1 MADEPPRG
9 PDAAPPTLY
18 SCSDETMSS
27 RMSMLACA
35 CASEFDESA
44 ARREERKEDA
54 SQGLVVPELP
64 DVAAA
69 FDSAVFAREAE
80 SRPDLRRSGSSRR
93 RGKQRGKG
101 ESAFQ
106 GLRRAGSEFLWG
118 EERRKIHRHRS
129 KRHRKKSAAAADA
142 PGAAPP
148 PDAAG
153 AGDVEAP
160 EAFAAAV
167 VEPPRAPGWYPDPYP
182 RHNHGEHYVIHT
194 LDKMRRYRIARR
206 LLFEHRDAMEASNV
220 FDIYGSPEK
229 GGDERRLFV
238 VTESSKTWNRVCFR
252 PHHSLLLHVEHPST
266 REVFL
271 TLERPGMEGCCA
283 SAPRGGP
290 PPGGARP
297 LRDVRPGPACCGRC
311 AANAAGDPEVSW
323 GGPKPC
329 LFCCPCGYRCQ
340 HELYVHNGL
349 HAGDPLWLD
358 VHPSNHLGH
367 VFQPD
372 ALEQLMLDG
381 SPLSPMLELRTR
393 RGDVLGVL
401 EGPTCWGGCCCGDP
415 AFEYKAS
422 PSALLPRG
430 GLVHY
435 RERHW
440 ARDDEMLLDFHD
452 GEPGDGGATIAVPC
466 VEINQ

>member
-1 MADEPPRG
+1 
-9 PDAAPPTLY
+9 
-18 SCSDETMSS
+18 MSS

-80 SRPDLRRSGSSRR
+80 SRPDLQRSGSSRAGQAAAR
-93 RGKQRGKG
+93 AAAG

-118 EERRKIHRHRS
+118 EAAQDPPPPEQAAPEEERGGGGRAR
-129 KRHRKKSAAAADA
+129 SAAA
-142 PGAAPP
+142 PR
-148 PDAAG
+148 AG
-153 AGDVEAP
+153 GVRRQ
-160 EAFAAAV
+160 AFAAAV

-194 LDKMRRYRIARR
+194 LDKMRRYRISRR

-220 FDIYGSPEK
+220 FDVYGSPEQ

-290 PPGGARP
+290 HTGGGRP

-311 AANAAGDPEVSW
+311 AANSVGDPEVSW

-349 HAGDPLWLD
+349 HAGDPLW
-358 VHPSNHLGH
+358 PG
-367 VFQPD
+367 Q
-372 ALEQLMLDG
+372 Q
-381 SPLSPMLELRTR
+381 
-393 RGDVLGVL
+393 
-401 EGPTCWGGCCCGDP
+401 
-415 AFEYKAS
+415 
-422 PSALLPRG
+422 
-430 GLVHY
+430 
-435 RERHW
+435 RERNSQLQ
-440 ARDDEMLLDFHD
+440 RLLSRPFSTRF
-452 GEPGDGGATIAVPC
+452 G
-466 VEINQ
+466 